1 MIIKQKWKILDRV
14 IGLLVSLESGE
25 EIPRPG
31 DFIEDENRAIL
42 VLSSKIQGK
51 NFLKLEVLAENI
63 KNERINLIR
72 NRPQSGKIFIEGKL
86 HPWTIASLR
95 YLGFDVIDNPSEAEF
110 IISSQPPSKNY
121 ENVKIIIAP
130 MINAS
135 GQSISLINNFL
146 KEKSIR
152 IKFLLGKPLKPEG
165 KNAFSPLI
173 GATIKL
179 PENVVMYPLITGE
192 IPICYIDSEIIAAYS
207 PESNLL
213 VLSSEA
219 LLIIYDEI
227 LGGGDNKEFIKW
239 LFKFKI
245 EPKEIEER
253 TIKRDF
259 SLSEIVISYSDLDAV
274 DVFNHLLYK
283 VSLYGGIIRRKM
295 LQSLEAEVDLM
306 LGSFEQTKV
315 FIKVKGGYIILKPE
329 KEDAVLYGILRSIA
343 MDAIRE
349 LHERRRRKER
359 IKRIFE
365 IAFDLQ
371 LSLLT
376 LKDAIEAELGHDIIE
391 EQVNK
396 IIRIAIS
403 DENFRKL
410 AEEIK
415 QSLNQGEITLLDV
428 NRWLEELRKLS
439 FSLIE

>member
-1 MIIKQKWKILDRV
+1 MIIKQKWKILNRV
-14 IGLLVSLESGE
+14 TGLLVSLESGE
-25 EIPRPG
+25 EIPRSG

-42 VLSSKIQGK
+42 ILSSKIQGK
-51 NFLKLEVLAENI
+51 NFLKLEVLAEDI

-72 NRPQSGKIFIEGKL
+72 NRPQSGKIFIEGRL

-121 ENVKIIIAP
+121 EDAKIIIAP
-130 MINAS
+130 TINAS

-146 KEKSIR
+146 KERLIR
-152 IKFLLGKPLKPEG
+152 IKFLLGKPLKPER

-239 LFKFKI
+239 LFRFKI

-253 TIKRDF
+253 TIERDF

-315 FIKVKGGYIILKPE
+315 FIKVKGGYVILKPE
-329 KEDAVLYGILRSIA
+329 KEDAILYGILRSIA

-415 QSLNQGEITLLDV
+415 QSLNQGKITLLDV
-428 NRWLEELRKLS
+428 NNWLEELRKLS
-439 FSLIE
+439 LSLIE